1 MCVSMFLFCLRVS
14 MLSNALK
21 HRTLRHLEIAIVQM
35 KRNDSKEETLEKD
48 LKRFMV
54 TDIHFN
60 ASKRK
65 KKV

>member
-1 MCVSMFLFCLRVS
+1 
-14 MLSNALK
+14 
-21 HRTLRHLEIAIVQM
+21 M
-35 KRNDSKEETLEKD
+35 KRNDSKEEEEVLEKD

-65 KKV
+65 RMLKVNLKFYPASEAHFFSKMFG